1 METPGQGRR
10 SDQYKSSM
18 KITFYSI
25 IGLIVCF
32 IILLFTSC
40 TPEEDLLYY
49 EYTEE
54 LKPDYKAF
62 VTIDGTQNYNQIIYL
77 DTIHEFTRTK
87 VYAESS
93 DMEEDKK
100 YNGES
105 NIRAVFSTDKYWNYS
120 DGNFNSYPV
129 YYVYPFS
136 VRLIPPAAHYE
147 YQPSTLALF
156 TQQNIGPI
164 PKSAIINKEK
174 IKIYMDVS
182 FDGDYRVKDSIL
194 IELHPK

>member
-1 METPGQGRR
+1 
-10 SDQYKSSM
+10 M
-18 KITFYSI
+18 KKHPYYDRQSKEDSFKIVIWSG
-25 IGLIVCF
+25 IGLVIM
-32 IILLFTSC
+32 LLFLLLTSC
-40 TPEEDLLYY
+40 TPEEDILY
-49 EYTEE
+49 YTEE
-54 LKPDYKAF
+54 LEPDYKAF
-62 VTIDGTQNYNQIIYL
+62 VTIDGTQNYNQTIYL

-93 DMEEDKK
+93 DMEENKK

-105 NIRAVFSTDKYWNYS
+105 NIRAVFSTDKYWNLS
-120 DGNFNSYPV
+120 NGVFNSYPV

-136 VRLIPPAAHYE
+136 VRLISPAARYE

>member
-1 METPGQGRR
+1 MEIPGQGRR
-10 SDQYKSSM
+10 PDQYESSM
-18 KITFYSI
+18 RIVFYSVLGAAI
-25 IGLIVCF
+25 LIA
-32 IILLFTSC
+32 ILLFTSC
-40 TPEEDLLYY
+40 TPEEDLLYNEYLEPEPNY
-49 EYTEE
+49 E
-54 LKPDYKAF
+54 AF
-62 VTIDGTQNYNQIIYL
+62 VTIDGTQNYNQTIYL
-77 DTIHEFTRTK
+77 DTLSEFTRTK
-87 VYAESS
+87 IYAESS
-93 DMEEDKK
+93 DMEENKK

-136 VRLIPPAAHYE
+136 VHLIPPTARYE

>member
-1 METPGQGRR
+1 MEIPGQGRR
-10 SDQYKSSM
+10 PDQYESSM
-18 KITFYSI
+18 RITFYSL

-40 TPEEDLLYY
+40 TIQEDELYI
-49 EYTEE
+49 EYLEP
-54 LKPDYKAF
+54 KPNYKAF
-62 VTIDGTQNYNQIIYL
+62 VTIDGTQNYNQTIYL
-77 DTIHEFTRTK
+77 DTLSEFTRTK

-93 DMEEDKK
+93 DMEENKK

-105 NIRAVFSTDKYWNYS
+105 NIRAIFSTDKYWDYS

-136 VRLIPPAAHYE
+136 VRLIPPATRYE
-147 YQPSTLALF
+147 YQPTQLALF

-164 PKSAIINKEK
+164 PKTAIVNKEK

-182 FDGDYRVKDSIL
+182 FDGDYHVKDSIL

>member
-10 SDQYKSSM
+10 PDQYESSM
-18 KITFYSI
+18 KITFYS
-25 IGLIVCF
+25 LIALIAIF

-40 TPEEDLLYY
+40 TPEEDVLYY
-49 EYTEE
+49 SYIEE
-54 LKPDYKAF
+54 PDYKAF
-62 VTIDGTQNYNQIIYL
+62 VTIDGTQNYNQTIYL

-93 DMEEDKK
+93 DMEESKK

-105 NIRAVFSTDKYWNYS
+105 NIRAVFSTDKHWDLSN
-120 DGNFNSYPV
+120 GVFNSYPV

-136 VRLIPPAAHYE
+136 VRLIPPAARYE

-164 PKSAIINKEK
+164 PKSAIVNKEK

-194 IELHPK
+194 IELRPK

>member
-1 METPGQGRR
+1 MEIPGQGRR
-10 SDQYKSSM
+10 PDQYESSM
-18 KITFYSI
+18 RITFYSL

-32 IILLFTSC
+32 IILLFASC

-49 EYTEE
+49 KYTEE
-54 LKPDYKAF
+54 LRPDYKAF
-62 VTIDGTQNYNQIIYL
+62 VTIDGTQNYNQTIYL
-77 DTIHEFTRTK
+77 DTIYEFTRTK

-93 DMEEDKK
+93 DMEENKK

-105 NIRAVFSTDKYWNYS
+105 NIRAVFSTDKYWNFS
-120 DGNFNSYPV
+120 NGVFNSYPV

-136 VRLIPPAAHYE
+136 VRLIPPAARYE

-194 IELHPK
+194 IELRPR

>member
-1 METPGQGRR
+1 
-10 SDQYKSSM
+10 M
-18 KITFYSI
+18 KKHPYYDRQSKEDSFKIVIWSG
-25 IGLIVCF
+25 IGLVIM
-32 IILLFTSC
+32 LLFLLLTSC
-40 TPEEDLLYY
+40 TPEEDILY
-49 EYTEE
+49 YTEE
-54 LKPDYKAF
+54 LEPDYKAF
-62 VTIDGTQNYNQIIYL
+62 VTIDGTQNYNQTIYL

-93 DMEEDKK
+93 DMEENKK

-105 NIRAVFSTDKYWNYS
+105 NIRAVFSTDKYWNLS
-120 DGNFNSYPV
+120 NGVFNSYPV

-136 VRLIPPAAHYE
+136 VRLIPPAARYE